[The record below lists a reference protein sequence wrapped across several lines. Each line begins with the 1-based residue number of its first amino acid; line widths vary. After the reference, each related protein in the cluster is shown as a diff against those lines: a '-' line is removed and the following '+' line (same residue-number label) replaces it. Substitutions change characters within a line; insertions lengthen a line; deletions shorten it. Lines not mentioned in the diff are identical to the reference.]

1 MSEASSKMSM
11 SMSMNSIITNTTLND
26 IFNYSDDSRAR
37 AHCIRVIGNTDQP
50 WFNGKDIATILGYTN
65 TKQAIISNVDEEDKL
80 TLKQLNQGGSF
91 ELTLKKSSHQSVW
104 INESGLYSLIFGS
117 RLPSAKKFKR
127 WVTSEVLPSIRTKG
141 HYIYT
146 EKISQLNKKLE
157 NGRFLS
163 KKEHI
168 KLSDRLIHHHKFISV
183 FQYNYIYSTR
193 EIEYQGRIFK
203 IRHPDF
209 NRFKGYLL
217 QLSKNISKN
226 LSKNGMK
233 SNITYKN
240 RTNLYT
246 KEMYEQFIDDI
257 IIKFTNDKP
266 LESLDID
273 WEWDKGDS

>member
-1 MSEASSKMSM
+1 
-11 SMSMNSIITNTTLND
+11 MNLIITNTTLND
-26 IFNYSDDSRAR
+26 IFNYTDDS
-37 AHCIRVIGNTDQP
+37 CLRVMGTVDEP
-50 WFNGKDIATILGYTN
+50 WFYGKDIATILGYVD
-65 TKQAIISNVDEEDKL
+65 TKQAIRKNVDIEDKI
-80 TLKQLNQGGSF
+80 TLENYINTRGGLPDTPFNS
-91 ELTLKKSSHQSVW
+91 QPNSVW
-104 INESGLYSLIFGS
+104 INESGLYSLIFS
-117 RLPSAKKFKR
+117 SKLESAKKFKR

-146 EKISQLNKKLE
+146 EKISQLEAENKKLE

-168 KLSDRLIHHHKFISV
+168 KLSDRLIHHHKFISI

-203 IRHPDF
+203 IHHPDF

-226 LSKNGMK
+226 LSKKGMK
-233 SNITYKN
+233 SDITYKN

-246 KEMYEQFIDDI
+246 KEMYEQFIDNI
-257 IIKFTNDKP
+257 IIKFTNHKP
-266 LESLDID
+266 LVSLDID
-273 WEWDKGDS
+273 WEWDM